1 MNAENN
7 NSFNKQNNQNNQ
19 QLDAI
24 VNLQEPHQ
32 QQDRSVEEHQQ
43 HSNELFNKEQLQ
55 QERESVTFHT
65 APVPLP
71 CPPFAQIQLKHDVS
85 DNASRK
91 TEGAANLS
99 PNNARYSSSSI
110 NNARGR

>member
-7 NSFNKQNNQNNQ
+7 NSFKT
-19 QLDAI
+19 AI
-24 VNLQEPHQ
+24 VNLEEPHQ
-32 QQDRSVEEHQQ
+32 QQDRSDDEHQQ

-55 QERESVTFHT
+55 QERESSTFHA
-65 APVPLP
+65 APVPL
-71 CPPFAQIQLKHDVS
+71 PFAQIQLKHDVS

-99 PNNARYSSSSI
+99 PNNARYSSSSM
-110 NNARGR
+110 NNARGL